1 MTGRGGGASAPHR
14 IRRQRWR
21 VVAPS
26 RAEGFALRRR
36 LRGAWAETLPAFES
50 AFDRAVAADVVVYVS
65 RLELRVRVRSEE
77 ELAAALPRQI
87 AAQLREQLGDG
98 TERSAGLWA
107 HTSLEAD
114 TLELLWQYLH
124 TGRVAWHRFA
134 DERESLSRAL
144 AGAAIRDRDRVI
156 GRLMALAALD
166 RSGAVRSGAESP
178 GGEAGLF
185 AALFRWLQL
194 LPESEWPP
202 VARIFAD
209 RLFGEPTPG
218 LDEAIVEL
226 ADSGVGRLSRAER
239 LILTAA
245 LLEDRLR
252 HAGTAA
258 VWPEAGARVLDERTG
273 ELGPALHVYLHRRA
287 SAPAAR
293 EDRASAAAALA
304 ARIVA
309 AGASS
314 EPEEAA
320 SGGPRSDELALPVA
334 HAGLV
339 VLHPFLAPLFEATAM
354 LNAGESRLSE
364 AALPRAAALL
374 HYLAT
379 GRDDVFEFDLGL
391 VKVLLGLGPWAPLPV
406 SPGLLDDAD
415 KQQADALAAAAV
427 GHWPAGARLSVAGLR
442 RVFVQRLGFVRR
454 DARGW
459 QLQVPGEPHD
469 VQLHDLPWRLRA
481 VQLPWMPQVLSTD
494 WSQP

>member
-1 MTGRGGGASAPHR
+1 VTEPGGVAGAPHR

-36 LRGAWAETLPAFES
+36 LRGAWAETLPVFES

-77 ELAAALPRQI
+77 ELVDALPRLL
-87 AAQLREQLGDG
+87 AAQLREQLGAVAE
-98 TERSAGLWA
+98 TPAPPAAEAVWTRA
-107 HTSLEAD
+107 SLEAD
-114 TLELLWQYLH
+114 TLELLWPYLH
-124 TGRVAWHRFA
+124 TGRLAWHRFN

-144 AGAAIRDRDRVI
+144 TRTAIRDRDRVI
-156 GRLMALAALD
+156 GRLTGLATLD
-166 RSGAVRSGAESP
+166 HAGAGAET
-178 GGEAGLF
+178 GLF

-194 LPESEWPP
+194 LPESEWAP

-218 LDEAIVEL
+218 LDEAVEEL

-252 HAGTAA
+252 HAATAA
-258 VWPEAGARVLDERTG
+258 AWPEAGARVLDERAG
-273 ELGPALHVYLHRRA
+273 ELGPALRVYLRRRA
-287 SAPAAR
+287 SAPAPG
-293 EDRASAAAALA
+293 EPRASAAAALA
-304 ARIVA
+304 ARILA
-309 AGASS
+309 AGGSPASGTNAGGGSGS
-314 EPEEAA
+314 EP
-320 SGGPRSDELALPVA
+320 LALPVA

-339 VLHPFLAPLFEATAM
+339 VLHPFLSPLLEATAM

-391 VKVLLGLGPWAPLPV
+391 VKVLLGLGPGTPLPV

-427 GHWPAGARLSVAGLR
+427 AHWNPREPLSVAELR
-442 RVFVQRLGFVRR
+442 RVFLQRVGFLRR
-454 DARGW
+454 DGRGW
-459 QLQVPGEPHD
+459 HLRVPHEPRD
-469 VQLHDLPWRLRA
+469 VQLDDLPWRLQPL
-481 VQLPWMPQVLSTD
+481 QLPWMSQVLSTD
-494 WSQP
+494 WS